1 MNLRLNQYL
10 PLLMLSAL
18 AATTIWLARTVNN
31 VSTHGDGKIRHEPD
45 IIIENF
51 TAKQFS
57 PTGNVQYTLTASKMI
72 HYPDDDTAHLTKV
85 NFQATEPG
93 KPPMHAIADTG
104 ILSKKG
110 DEVFL
115 HNNVVLV
122 REASPESSKI
132 TMSTNFL
139 HIIPNQDI
147 AQTNQP
153 VMIED
158 GGSRIN
164 ASSMIA
170 NNKNQTIIF
179 KGVKARY
186 EKK

>member
-18 AATTIWLARTVNN
+18 AATTIWLSRAVNN
-31 VSTHGDGKIRHEPD
+31 VPGQGNEKVRHEPD

-57 PTGNVQYTLTASKMI
+57 RTGNVQYILTASKMI
-72 HYPDDDTAHLTKV
+72 HYPDDDTAHLTNV
-85 NFQATEPG
+85 NFQASEPG
-93 KPPMHAIADTG
+93 KPTMYAIADTG

-115 HNNVVLV
+115 HDNVVLV
-122 REASPESSKI
+122 RDESSDSSKI
-132 TMSTNFL
+132 TMRTNFL

-153 VMIED
+153 VIIEN
-158 GGSRIN
+158 GRNKIN

-170 NNKNQTIIF
+170 NNKNQTITF